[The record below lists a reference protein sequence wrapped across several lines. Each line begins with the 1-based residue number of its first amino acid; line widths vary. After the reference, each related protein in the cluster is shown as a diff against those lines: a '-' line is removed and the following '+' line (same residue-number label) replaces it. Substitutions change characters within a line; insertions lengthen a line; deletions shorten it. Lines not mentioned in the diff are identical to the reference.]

1 MYGIPCRT
9 KIIYYIKCRLKFKW
23 NNIKSKMNLTAD
35 ITKEYEN
42 QMKLN
47 ADVAKISNVVELILK
62 DRGLKIYCKV
72 SVTSFTY

>member
-1 MYGIPCRT
+1 
-9 KIIYYIKCRLKFKW
+9 
-23 NNIKSKMNLTAD
+23 MNLTAD